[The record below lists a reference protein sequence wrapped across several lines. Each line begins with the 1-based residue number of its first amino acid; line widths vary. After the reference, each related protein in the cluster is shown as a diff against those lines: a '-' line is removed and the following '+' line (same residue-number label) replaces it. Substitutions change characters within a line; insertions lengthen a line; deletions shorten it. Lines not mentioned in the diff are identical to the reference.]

1 MVADP
6 DRTSRETKG
15 PFLREIV
22 MKTIVFAMLAV
33 AGLAAAANAQVF
45 NAVLVDG
52 DARFTLGT
60 NASAIG
66 NGADTTFSVNGI
78 AGPSHLS
85 SAWWWVRVDGTD
97 LRESAVYQP
106 SGVTVTQASANQ
118 IRIVYNYANR
128 FDLVVQFAVS
138 GFEFGYGSLTQ
149 TVSIRNRSGSAKT
162 FNLFN
167 YNNVNVL
174 GTPNDDSAQ
183 ATGPQTIEFTDGA
196 FPNTTATYEATNA
209 IRVEGTSLVRDLL
222 TNASI
227 DDLSGGVVNAGPGDL
242 EVGSQFSFT
251 LGNNGVQSVSTTLTI
266 IPTPGA
272 VALMAL
278 GGLFAARR
286 RRA

>member
-15 PFLREIV
+15 TFLREIV
-22 MKTIVFAMLAV
+22 MKKTVLAMLVV
-33 AGLAAAANAQVF
+33 AGLATAANAQVF
-45 NAVLVDG
+45 NATLVDG

-60 NASAIG
+60 NASATG
-66 NGADTTFSVNGI
+66 NGPDTTFSVNGI

-97 LRESAVYQP
+97 TRENAVYQP
-106 SGVTVTQASANQ
+106 IGVTITQASANQ

-128 FDLVVQFAVS
+128 FDLVVQFSVS
-138 GFEFGYGSLTQ
+138 GYEFGYGALTQ
-149 TVSIRNRSGSAKT
+149 TVSIRNRSGSTKT

-174 GTPNDDSAQ
+174 GTPNDDSAS
-183 ATGPQTIEFTDGA
+183 ASGPQTIEFVDGA
-196 FPNTTATYEATNA
+196 FPGTTATYEATSA
-209 IRVEGTSLVRDLL
+209 IRVDAATGVRDLL

-227 DDLSGGVVNAGPGDL
+227 DDLAGSVINAGPADL

-272 VALMAL
+272 IALMGL